1 MTKQN
6 ASCFFYSLHF
16 LTNWNPFYLT
26 NIQLCVLTPHLLKL
40 PFFHFTLLPPFLPSL
55 KNIYGHL
62 TISSPLQ
69 RGKCVWQKR
78 TRIYLSLHVWLDIYI
93 NNCHALCIDKK
104 HFSLDGLET
113 VSMGV
118 LVDINTNGEALSY
131 ELFLETKHSSPIY
144 DECWTKRLRKK
155 CKKTRWIGDL
165 LHKFLKSGPPMV
177 NRFQMPGV
185 DGSR

>member
-1 MTKQN
+1 MEKLYKEAWQ
-6 ASCFFYSLHF
+6 SRMHHVFFYSLHF
-16 LTNWNPFYLT
+16 LTKWNPFYLT

-40 PFFHFTLLPPFLPSL
+40 PFFRFTLLPPFLPSL

-62 TISSPLQ
+62 TISSSSKE
-69 RGKCVWQKR
+69 GSVFDKKR

-118 LVDINTNGEALSY
+118 LVDINTNREALSN
-131 ELFLETKHSSPIY
+131 ELFLETKHNSPIY
-144 DECWTKRLRKK
+144 DECCTKRQRKK
-155 CKKTRWIGDL
+155 LLSKKA
-165 LHKFLKSGPPMV
+165 S
-177 NRFQMPGV
+177 
-185 DGSR
+185 